1 MERKLPTTEIQRY
14 SNAIDQRRVREFFEQ
29 GRISA
34 GVGQDASYS
43 AVIERA
49 GGTFVSSSPETLTGP
64 NNRPDDSRGM
74 GRSNPPASF

>member
-14 SNAIDQRRVREFFEQ
+14 SNAIEQRRVREFFEQ

-43 AVIERA
+43 AAIERA
-49 GGTFVSSSPETLTGP
+49 GGTFVSSSPETLTGS
-64 NNRPDDSRGM
+64 NNRSNDSGTV
-74 GRSNPPASF
+74 GRSRTSASF